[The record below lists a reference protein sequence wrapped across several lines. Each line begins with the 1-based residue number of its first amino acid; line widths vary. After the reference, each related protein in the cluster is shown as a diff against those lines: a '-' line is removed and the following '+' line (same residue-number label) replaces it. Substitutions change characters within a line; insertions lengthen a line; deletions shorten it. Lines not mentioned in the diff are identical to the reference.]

1 MSEYKLSHPN
11 ISLEEESTIA
21 LPPSTALVTVPRDLS
36 TKLDLTTTQTPT
48 MVDRWSTLCTLFE
61 RIAKRIESQGG
72 DYARLGSLIDA
83 ISQGGGAG
91 AGASAGAGVG
101 PGRSTSPPISSSSP
115 AIISS
120 SSSSALASSLH
131 RDFSDLC
138 TVRSRSLTL
147 HALEG
152 LKTQR
157 DLWLSWRDLLA
168 RHVALAGDNVPSLKS
183 QVASTRAKLAALNA
197 VAPAQRP
204 PTFHADV
211 AKVEE
216 TLRTDSLQIERLL
229 QRRERVRAAMWE
241 ELGLLAARKEE
252 VAGVWREWCKEE
264 LLGRAAQKRAVEE
277 CWAQMSGAGGAGG
290 GAR

>member
-83 ISQGGGAG
+83 ISQGGGARAG
-91 AGASAGAGVG
+91 AGA
-101 PGRSTSPPISSSSP
+101 GRSTSPLTSSSS
-115 AIISS
+115 ALSS
-120 SSSSALASSLH
+120 TTSSALASSLH

-138 TVRSRSLTL
+138 TVRSRSLTQ

-168 RHVALAGDNVPSLKS
+168 RHVALAGDNVPALKA
-183 QVASTRAKLAALNA
+183 QVASTRARLAALNG
-197 VAPAQRP
+197 VSPAQRP

-216 TLRTDSLQIERLL
+216 TLRADALLIERLL

-241 ELGLLAARKEE
+241 ELGLLSARKEE

-277 CWAQMSGAGGAGG
+277 CWAQMSGGG
-290 GAR
+290 GASAR